1 MSFTSNLTVAEHHAI
16 RSVGFSPVGQV
27 LGSCVYAIG
36 WTGSWNC
43 GIGYGWGASG
53 RWTGGRGGFAGGGTP
68 GGGIAGGSYGGG
80 YGWGQAIARTTE
92 ATGIRDALYAARA
105 AALQRMRGEAARV
118 GGDGV
123 VAVRL
128 TVAPFEGGGMEFR
141 ALGTAVRADGDVR
154 PRQPFTS
161 DLSGQEFGQ
170 LIAAGWVPAGMLLG
184 IAVMVRH
191 DDWRTQSQLSTFN
204 WTNQEVDGYTDL
216 TAKARSGARSRLAAD
231 TARYGDSATA
241 VVRDMSLRISRRAC
255 AAGNEA
261 HDHLAEAM
269 VVGTA
274 IVPFRHRGGNAPAP
288 PLPVLRLS
296 GRTP

>member
-1 MSFTSNLTVAEHHAI
+1 VSFTSNLTVAEHHAI
-16 RSVGFSPVGQV
+16 RSVGFTPVGQV
-27 LGSCVYAIG
+27 LGSCVYSIG

-43 GIGYGWGASG
+43 GIGYGWGGSR
-53 RWTGGRGGFAGGGTP
+53 RWTGSAGGP
-68 GGGIAGGSYGGG
+68 SWSGGSTGG
-80 YGWGQAIARTTE
+80 YGLGAGIVARTVE
-92 ATGIRDALYAARA
+92 ATGLRDSLYAARGA
-105 AALQRMRGEAARV
+105 AMQRMQAEAARV

-128 TVAPFEGGGMEFR
+128 TVAPFESAGLEFR
-141 ALGTAVRADGDVR
+141 AVGTAVRADGEVR
-154 PRQPFTS
+154 PRRPFTS
-161 DLSGQEFGQ
+161 DLSGEEFGQ

-191 DDWRTQSQLSTFN
+191 DDWRTRSQLGSWS
-204 WTNQEVDGYTDL
+204 WTNQEVDGYTDV
-216 TAKARSGARSRLAAD
+216 TAKARAGARSRLAAD
-231 TARYGDSATA
+231 TARYGDGATA
-241 VVRDMSLRISRRAC
+241 VVRDMSLRIRRRSC

-274 IVPFRHRGGNAPAP
+274 IVPFGHRGGNAPAP